1 MPPHALAVEKAADL
15 PPGHGDDER
24 PDWRRHAAEE
34 GFRSHIEIG
43 VVHPAVVHDGPIEI
57 VLEHLLEGPGD
68 GALFGVKPAV
78 EIDVVLFSRCQRMK
92 VESAMVSPSSTI

>member
-1 MPPHALAVEKAADL
+1 
-15 PPGHGDDER
+15 
-24 PDWRRHAAEE
+24 
-34 GFRSHIEIG
+34 
-43 VVHPAVVHDGPIEI
+43 VHDGPIEI